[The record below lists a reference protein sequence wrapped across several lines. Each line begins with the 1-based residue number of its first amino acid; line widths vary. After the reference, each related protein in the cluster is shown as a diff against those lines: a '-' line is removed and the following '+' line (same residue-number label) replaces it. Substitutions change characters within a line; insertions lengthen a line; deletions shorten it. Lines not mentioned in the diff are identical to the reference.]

1 MDANT
6 FKNLYVNQVMPG
18 FVGPQMAAIVG
29 VPQADGSGRKSI
41 QMDIPGFKDDEF
53 VGAVGIFGDQE
64 ITDPAQRAIS
74 EKYGAPPYAGVM
86 KPARSQV
93 GKQIPIP
100 AHSTFNREATLKYM
114 PRVME
119 GIGPG
124 MMPGI
129 RY

>member
-6 FKNLYVNQVMPG
+6 FKNLYVNQVMPS

-29 VPQADGSGRKSI
+29 VPQADGSGRKNI
-41 QMDIPGFKDDEF
+41 QMDIPGFKDNEF
-53 VGAVGIFGDQE
+53 IGAVGIFGDQE

-74 EKYGAPPYAGVM
+74 EKYGSPPYVGFM
-86 KPARSQV
+86 NPARSQI

-129 RY
+129 KY